1 MRHGIT
7 IQGVE
12 ETHIMRY
19 LFVLSITILTHTA
32 CINSVNAAN
41 QSGNDQYVLAA
52 EKIIDAFYSFD
63 SEKLKVAL
71 ESAKSSI
78 STIVYYQ
85 GWAKGGNYKIVNRM
99 PCEAK
104 SEKLVSCSITVKDD
118 LIGAL
123 GIEFNVTDTFE
134 FSSHNG
140 KIIYVKTRSNDPQ
153 LYRDANS
160 WVKRKRP
167 ELIREPCRG
176 YFAGGPTP
184 GKCAQAMAKGFAEFA
199 ASEDFPK

>member
-1 MRHGIT
+1 
-7 IQGVE
+7 
-12 ETHIMRY
+12 MRY
-19 LFVLSITILTHTA
+19 LFVLSIALLAQTA
-32 CINSVNAAN
+32 CVNSAIAPT
-41 QSGNDQYVLAA
+41 QSGNDQNVMAA
-52 EKIIDAFYSFD
+52 EQIIDAFYSFD
-63 SEKLKVAL
+63 SEKLKVVL

-78 STIVYYQ
+78 PTIVYYQ

-123 GIEFNVTDTFE
+123 GIDFNVTDTFE
-134 FSSHNG
+134 FTLRNG
-140 KIIYVKTRSNDPQ
+140 KIAYVKTRTNDPK
-153 LYRDANS
+153 LYRDANR
-160 WVKRKRP
+160 WVKRERP

-184 GKCAQAMAKGFAEFA
+184 GKCAQAMVKGFAEFA
-199 ASEDFPK
+199 AK